1 MACFN
6 LFVSN
11 RMEVLAERLADAIR
25 CPLSSPLQSE
35 IVIVPNRGME
45 RWLSQQIARRL
56 GVCANIRFP
65 FPRAFLYETLK
76 RLTGAASGDEY
87 DPEIMTWRIMKILP
101 VALFRPSF
109 ESLRRYLAD
118 DPACLKR
125 FQLAACIARVFDA
138 YLIFRPEMV
147 AAWERGEN
155 GTGDEGWQAELW
167 RMMRTG
173 FHADHIITHRE
184 IILQRLRAASPS
196 PAILPQRVSIFGIST
211 LPVFYLDL
219 FHALSRAMEV
229 NCFFMNPCREF
240 WGDIRSE
247 KEAGRMV
254 QMVRERTG
262 RYGFSGEDLYLEEGN
277 SLLASLGKQ
286 GRDYFAHLAGLDVQ
300 MQETFVDPGEETLLA
315 ALQSDALNL
324 RDRGRN
330 GIPRAVVS
338 SGDRTLMIHSC
349 HGPLREVEVL
359 HDQLLEMFDED
370 AALLPK
376 DILVMAPDIEAYAP
390 FIEAVFGSAT
400 RADSTYGR
408 RSEIPYS
415 IADRS
420 ISRGSSVIL
429 TFLAILDLHASRF
442 RATRILS
449 ILDAAPVQKSF
460 GLDGTDVEKIR
471 RWISKA
477 GIRWGIDGQDRARSG
492 LPAFQENTWRAGLD
506 RLLLG
511 FALPGR
517 GEKLFRGVAP
527 YDDLEGMDARIL
539 GRFLDFAET
548 LFSQATGLDE
558 PRTLDRWA
566 AFFQGLLDRLFAPA
580 EADEEA
586 DLRLIRRCLEKLG
599 ECGEK
604 TDHRGAVEFAVIKSY
619 LTDALEKTGVPFGYL
634 TGAVT
639 FCAMVPM
646 RSIPFPVVCLL
657 GMNNAAYPRQES
669 KVGFDLMAAK
679 PRPGDR
685 SRREDDRYLF
695 LEALLSARK
704 RLYISYVGQSS
715 EDNSAVPPSVLVS
728 ELLDYLEQGFATEE
742 GDLRDRLLTVH
753 RLQAFHPA
761 YFSGDPKLFSY
772 SEENCRA
779 ARRLMAPSGATPVFA
794 SGVLPDP
801 EPRWR
806 EIAISD
812 LAVFFRNPAKFLL
825 QRRIGLSFAE
835 GAEITSDTEPFRIE
849 GLDRYRLG
857 QELVEQA
864 LAGRD
869 PLDLLP
875 VMMAAGQL
883 P

>member
-1 MACFN
+1 
-6 LFVSN
+6 
-11 RMEVLAERLADAIR
+11 
-25 CPLSSPLQSE
+25 
-35 IVIVPNRGME
+35 
-45 RWLSQQIARRL
+45 
-56 GVCANIRFP
+56 
-65 FPRAFLYETLK
+65 
-76 RLTGAASGDEY
+76 
-87 DPEIMTWRIMKILP
+87 
-101 VALFRPSF
+101 
-109 ESLRRYLAD
+109 
-118 DPACLKR
+118 
-125 FQLAACIARVFDA
+125 
-138 YLIFRPEMV
+138 
-147 AAWERGEN
+147 
-155 GTGDEGWQAELW
+155 
-167 RMMRTG
+167 
-173 FHADHIITHRE
+173 
-184 IILQRLRAASPS
+184 
-196 PAILPQRVSIFGIST
+196 
-211 LPVFYLDL
+211 
-219 FHALSRAMEV
+219 
-229 NCFFMNPCREF
+229 
-240 WGDIRSE
+240 
-247 KEAGRMV
+247 
-254 QMVRERTG
+254 
-262 RYGFSGEDLYLEEGN
+262 
-277 SLLASLGKQ
+277 
-286 GRDYFAHLAGLDVQ
+286 
-300 MQETFVDPGEETLLA
+300 
-315 ALQSDALNL
+315 
-324 RDRGRN
+324 
-330 GIPRAVVS
+330 
-338 SGDRTLMIHSC
+338 
-349 HGPLREVEVL
+349 
-359 HDQLLEMFDED
+359 
-370 AALLPK
+370 
-376 DILVMAPDIEAYAP
+376 IEAYAP

-400 RADSTYGR
+400 RADSAYGR
-408 RSEIPYS
+408 RGEIPYS

-429 TFLAILDLHASRF
+429 TFMAIMDLHSSRF

-449 ILDAAPVQKSF
+449 ILDAAPVQKRF

-471 RWISKA
+471 RWISQA

-517 GEKLFRGVAP
+517 GENLFRGVAP
-527 YDDLEGMDARIL
+527 YDDLEGMEALIL

-548 LFSQATGLDE
+548 LFSQVSGLDE
-558 PRTLDRWA
+558 PRTLDRWS

-580 EADEEA
+580 EADEET

-599 ECGEK
+599 ECGGK
-604 TDHRGAVEFAVIKSY
+604 AYHREAVEFMVIKSY

-704 RLYISYVGQSS
+704 RFYISYVGQSGD
-715 EDNSAVPPSVLVS
+715 DNTAVPPSVLVS
-728 ELLDYLEQGFATEE
+728 ELLDYLEQGFAAEE
-742 GDLRDRLLTVH
+742 GDLRDHLLTVH

-883 P
+883 PHGTAGVFQYEELCRGVKAFAEIVRPYLGRRGTPPPEIDAAIGGFRLFGRMERLDEDGLVHYRYATLRAWDHLRLWLGNLLWRLAEPDHSPRPALLIGRGEAWNYAEPEEPLPALHGLLLLYEKGMKSPLPFFPDASLSYAEAVLGGKNKTEALRKAEGVWMGNERITGEGDDPYVHLCFGAEPPLGEDFRETALEVFGPLLCCRQRMRK